1 MLTPIFNILIINV
14 FWICVLDEL
23 FFADELGVI
32 LTKIM
37 RSKLPLKLPK
47 PFSCSTCMTWWTGL
61 VYLLIINQL
70 TFVNILFLILI
81 SAGSRVMLHL
91 IQSIFG
97 FFDQL
102 INLFDHITGQDLI

>member
-14 FWICVLDEL
+14 LWICVLDYL

-47 PFSCSTCMTWWTGL
+47 PL

-97 FFDQL
+97 FFDQIL
-102 INLFDHITGQDLI
+102 NLFDHITGQDML

>member
-1 MLTPIFNILIINV
+1 MIVNLLIINI
-14 FWICVLDEL
+14 FWICVLDLL

-81 SAGSRVMLHL
+81 SAGSRVMFHF

-97 FFDQL
+97 FIDRL
-102 INLFDHITGQDLI
+102 IFLFEHLTGQDML